1 LFHQA
6 LAIFLVLAL
15 YRLFKAVDEKHA
27 VLMVILGALV
37 SVPIVFLNV
46 LNEVAALILVSDA
59 DVLSVLGKPQRDTLA
74 YLFVRLHEQG
84 LIIAS
89 IFWGLW
95 LFPLGMLVLRSG
107 FIPRVLGVLLMV
119 AGIGYLASSATSLVL
134 PGYADV
140 VGQFVAVLYFGE
152 LPFIFWLLI
161 WGIKLRP
168 SIAPAAVSAG
178 G

>member
-1 LFHQA
+1 
-6 LAIFLVLAL
+6 
-15 YRLFKAVDEKHA
+15 
-27 VLMVILGALV
+27 
-37 SVPIVFLNV
+37 
-46 LNEVAALILVSDA
+46 
-59 DVLSVLGKPQRDTLA
+59 
-74 YLFVRLHEQG
+74 
-84 LIIAS
+84 
-89 IFWGLW
+89 
-95 LFPLGMLVLRSG
+95 MLVLRSG